1 MKSTRSNDPINQI
14 KNIKQEDEKIER
26 KNTIEIKNFEDLI
39 EICLEKKEMKLKYE
53 LENNVNL
60 VSFSNMNIEIS
71 INDKLNKN
79 FIKELSEKLYDWTT
93 KRWLISFSKEKGEL
107 SEKEKKHN
115 LKKKNITEYKS
126 SSEYKNLLK
135 EIPDIELTDIK
146 KIDD

>member
-1 MKSTRSNDPINQI
+1 MKNTINKDAINQI

-26 KNTIEIKNFEDLI
+26 KNTIDIKNFEDLI
-39 EICLEKKEMKLKYE
+39 EICFKKKEMKLKYE

-79 FIKELSEKLYDWTT
+79 FIKDLSEKLYDWT
-93 KRWLISFSKEKGEL
+93 KNRWLISFSKEKGAI
-107 SEKEKKHN
+107 SEKDKKYN
-115 LKKKNITEYKS
+115 LKKNNITEYKS

-135 EIPDIELTDIK
+135 EIPDIELTDIDK
-146 KIDD
+146 KDD